1 MASASTSA
9 PAHRT
14 RTLWAAGAS
23 TFAAT
28 VMIVVGTLPVRRGP
42 RHRGQRLEVPRART
56 NYVFTF
62 NATAWGW
69 FHMIIGLG
77 AAVAGGFIFTGNI
90 FARSV
95 GIALAGALGDRELH
109 VAAALPDLGDRPHRP
124 RRRRHLGP
132 VHRGPR
138 RGLRRP
144 QARKSIDGPARAR
157 VRHVS
162 SPAWD
167 RQRLAMTRTKTSAAS
182 PTIAVVAAVR
192 ASVGAGTPR
201 AGTTAPACT
210 RRLPSR

>member
-1 MASASTSA
+1 MASAHTSA

-28 VMIVVGTLPVRRGP
+28 VMIVVGIFQFVEGLVTVVNGSKFLVT
-42 RHRGQRLEVPRART
+42 T

-95 GIALAGALGDRELH
+95 GIALAALSAIANFMWLPH
-109 VAAALPDLGDRPHRP
+109 YPIWAIVLIALDVVVIWALCTVDLGE
-124 RRRRHLGP
+124 L
-132 VHRGPR
+132 
-138 RGLRRP
+138 
-144 QARKSIDGPARAR
+144 
-157 VRHVS
+157 
-162 SPAWD
+162 
-167 RQRLAMTRTKTSAAS
+167 
-182 PTIAVVAAVR
+182 
-192 ASVGAGTPR
+192 
-201 AGTTAPACT
+201 
-210 RRLPSR
+210 